1 MELAW
6 QRQQQYEAQAPHD
19 IELLSSGKVLELRDL
34 SHLETLTSAFESTVI
49 VICFYKRSC
58 GTCKNMLLKYGQLA
72 QDAKREWAR
81 AVFLKHNI
89 INEFDDVS
97 DVARLHK
104 VKATPGFIFFDDG
117 AVVKR
122 LSLRDARE
130 IAGDKGDL
138 QQAMSDDVS
147 KLHST
152 VRQVIWKAAPGAR
165 P

>member
-6 QRQQQYEAQAPHD
+6 QRQQQYDAQAPQD
-19 IELLSSGKVLELRDL
+19 IELLSNGKVLELRDL
-34 SHLETLTSAFESTVI
+34 SHLETLTAAFENSII

-58 GTCKNMLLKYGQLA
+58 GTCKSMLRRYEQLA
-72 QDAKREWAR
+72 MDAKREWAR
-81 AVFLKHNI
+81 AVFLKHDI

-97 DVARLHK
+97 DVARLYK
-104 VKATPGFIFFDDG
+104 VKATPGFIFFDEG

-122 LSLRDARE
+122 LSLRDVRE
-130 IAGDKGDL
+130 IAGNKGDL
-138 QQAMSDDVS
+138 QQAMLDDVS

-152 VRQVIWKAAPGAR
+152 VRQVIFKAAPGSR